1 MKDFQNMYRR
11 NLILSKEQGRAENE
25 KSQYIN
31 GMISF
36 NKLIGKNVQTWK
48 DYPDF
53 HDIVDGPIR
62 DGYLFGMHNRM
73 HVLEFD
79 EHLSHHILNRTGSEK
94 WGDVKHVLV
103 IGSKY
108 PWV

>member
-1 MKDFQNMYRR
+1 
-11 NLILSKEQGRAENE
+11 
-25 KSQYIN
+25 
-31 GMISF
+31 
-36 NKLIGKNVQTWK
+36 
-48 DYPDF
+48 
-53 HDIVDGPIR
+53 
-62 DGYLFGMHNRM
+62 M

-108 PWV
+108 PWVEAVLLEKGVTKITSLVSNPEQTISEHPNITVVSHSDISKMWEQGLVIKNSKSK